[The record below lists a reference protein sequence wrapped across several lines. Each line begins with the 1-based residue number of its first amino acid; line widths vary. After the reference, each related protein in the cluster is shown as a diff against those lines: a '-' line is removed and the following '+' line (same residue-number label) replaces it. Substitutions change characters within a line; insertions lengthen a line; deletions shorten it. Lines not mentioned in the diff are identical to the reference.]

1 MFSFATKHLKIA
13 LWVLVKF
20 LHHFE
25 CNWLM
30 VRGEKE
36 LTVEAEKEELSES

>member
-1 MFSFATKHLKIA
+1 MSFATNHLKIV
-13 LWVLVKF
+13 LWVFVKF

-25 CNWLM
+25 CNRLK

>member
-1 MFSFATKHLKIA
+1 MSFATKHLKIV

-20 LHHFE
+20 LPHFE
-25 CNWLM
+25 CNQLM
-30 VRGEKE
+30 VRVEKE